1 MLSRQLFD
9 RRQREFA
16 LLLLLFASF
25 RLMALLL
32 YRPGGYILEWYGY
45 YLPNVSFVAL
55 SDQGAYPFIH
65 YWMEYPPIFPWL
77 AVVVYRLSLLLPPWN
92 DARLWFQLG
101 MGLALLPFEIGNLVL
116 VYRLAHLWQDAA
128 GALRSS
134 WFYALLFAPL
144 FTWMGWFDPMPLFF
158 LLLALYLTL
167 TQRTSRAG
175 IAIGLGFMT
184 KLLPALIL
192 PVVWRTAPTRRE
204 ALRATGTAVAA
215 ALAVAA
221 PFLWIRADLLAAS
234 FISPLRR
241 GSWETVWALLDG
253 YYSGGIVTPLADRFD
268 PATAAITLHP
278 SHLPWPLI
286 TLAFGLVGLWL
297 YLRPL
302 GWKAPRTVV
311 AFAGLTV
318 SLFMLW
324 SKGYSPQFIIY
335 LLPFVALLLPN
346 LRGGTYAVLLGLA
359 NLAEWPVAQLVLPGD
374 KALFAA
380 VIGFRTLLLIA
391 LAVEYGAILFPHV
404 RLRRWLRPLPA
415 LLTLLAVAGCT
426 VAAPSAFATYRA
438 ARLQVDP
445 YHEAIRSLTAGP
457 PATFL
462 FADRDLYRRF
472 YPYLANGQ
480 QARLITSAQ
489 GRQAGLPW
497 LAQQTGRLWLLDSD
511 TPEVAPLRDW
521 ADQNAFPAGG
531 KWFDTLRAD
540 LYGLGDVG
548 PEHTLNA
555 PFSAGIRLA
564 SWAHDEG
571 PLYAGDILRL
581 RLVWAADR
589 LVTVSEQVFV
599 HLLSPDGRPLA
610 QHDGIPAAGRRPTTS
625 WQPRERIADAHGIP
639 LPPDLPPG
647 DYELVAGLYDPATG
661 QRLNL
666 SDGTDH
672 LRLGRITIS
681 SRTAK

>member
-1 MLSRQLFD
+1 MFSRQLFD

-65 YWMEYPPIFPWL
+65 YWMEYPPLFPWL
-77 AVVVYRLSLLLPPWN
+77 AVAVYRLSLLLPPWN

-116 VYRLAHLWQDAA
+116 IYRLANLWQDAA

-134 WFYALLFAPL
+134 WFYSLLFAPL
-144 FTWMGWFDPMPLFF
+144 FTWLGWFDPMPLFF
-158 LLLALYLTL
+158 LLLALYLAL
-167 TQRTSRAG
+167 TQRIVRAG

-192 PVVWRTAPTRRE
+192 PIVWRTASSRRE
-204 ALRATGTAVAA
+204 ALRATIAAVAA
-215 ALAVAA
+215 TLAVAA

-253 YYSGGIVTPLADRFD
+253 YFSGGVVTPLADRFD

-286 TLAFGLVGLWL
+286 TLAFGLAGLWL

-302 GWKAPRTVV
+302 DWKAPRTVV

-346 LRGGTYAVLLGLA
+346 LRGGIYAVLLGLA
-359 NLAEWPVAQLVLPGD
+359 NVAEWPVAQLMLPD
-374 KALFAA
+374 EKTLFAA
-380 VIGFRTLLLIA
+380 VIVFRTLLLIA
-391 LAVEYGAILFPHV
+391 LAVEYGAILFPRNRVH
-404 RLRRWLRPLPA
+404 RWLKPLPV
-415 LLTLLAVAGCT
+415 LLTLLAVAGST
-426 VAAPSAFATYRA
+426 IAAPSAFAAYRA
-438 ARLQVDP
+438 ARLQADP
-445 YHEAIRSLTAGP
+445 YRQAISSLTAGP
-457 PATFL
+457 TATFL
-462 FADRDLYRRF
+462 FADRDLYHRF

-480 QARLITSAQ
+480 QARLMTSVQ
-489 GRQAGLPW
+489 GREAGFPW
-497 LAQQTGRLWLLDSD
+497 LARQTGRLWLLDSGS
-511 TPEVAPLRDW
+511 PEAAPLRDW
-521 ADQNAFPAGG
+521 LNQNAFPAGG
-531 KWFDTLRAD
+531 QWFDTLRAD

-548 PEHTLNA
+548 PDRMLDA
-555 PFSAGIRLA
+555 PFSAGIRLDA
-564 SWAHDEG
+564 WAHDEG
-571 PLYAGDILRL
+571 PLYAGDIFRL
-581 RLVWAADR
+581 RLTWETDR
-589 LVTVSEQVFV
+589 PVTANEQVFV
-599 HLLSPDGRPLA
+599 HLLGPDGRLLA
-610 QHDGIPAAGRRPTTS
+610 QHDSAPAAGRWPTTS
-625 WQPRERIADAHGIP
+625 WQPHERVADAHGIP
-639 LPPDLPPG
+639 LPADLPPG

-661 QRLNL
+661 QRLQRP
-666 SDGTDH
+666 DGTDH
-672 LRLGRITIS
+672 VRLGQITIR
-681 SRTAK
+681 SRAAK